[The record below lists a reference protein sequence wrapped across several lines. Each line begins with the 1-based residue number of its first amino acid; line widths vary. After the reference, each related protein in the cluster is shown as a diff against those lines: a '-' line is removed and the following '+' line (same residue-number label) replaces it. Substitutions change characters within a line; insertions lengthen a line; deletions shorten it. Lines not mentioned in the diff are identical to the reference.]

1 MTPSPV
7 SPAPKALRAPLIDV
21 ARGLAMVI
29 VLYGH
34 ALEVLFLERPDAVV
48 LAPAFLQY
56 KVLAAFAMPLFFL
69 VSGAGASRLASKGW
83 RNMLKTSL
91 FLLALAYSVHALGLL
106 ALAARHGLG
115 GGADVDLLRY
125 GFESTLKGRDFST
138 VVVWFLVALAFVRL
152 IAFAVFR
159 HAPPRLAWAIVAA
172 LGLASLLAPYLPQAF
187 MLRTWFAGTVFFA
200 LGMVFAGHVR
210 TVPLWL
216 APVLGPAVAWLAL
229 ANRGCAY
236 DPLSACPQWQLKTE
250 SVVWLHAGEVG
261 FIPLFYVTAA
271 LGCILALCIA
281 RALANSVIGPPLAR
295 IGRKTLELLVIN
307 GFVLV
312 FLQPALQRIPLGEA
326 GFWLYPL
333 LLAGVIALHLLLLRL
348 LQLPLSAL
356 QRFASRVAERLIGL
370 APKGRGSVPGK
381 PGLGKA
387 GLGKS
392 GLGKPGASNPS
403 AGKAVVELSPAER

>member
-1 MTPSPV
+1 
-7 SPAPKALRAPLIDV
+7 
-21 ARGLAMVI
+21 MVI

-34 ALEVLFLERPDAVV
+34 ALEILFLERPDAFV
-48 LAPAFLQY
+48 LVPAFLQY

-69 VSGAGASRLASKGW
+69 VSGAGAARLAGKGW
-83 RNMLKTSL
+83 RNVLKTSL

-106 ALAARHGLG
+106 TLAGQQGLG
-115 GGADVDLLRY
+115 FGPDIDLLRY
-125 GFESTLKGRDFST
+125 GLESSLKGRDFST
-138 VVVWFLVALAFVRL
+138 VVVWFLVSLAFVRL

-159 HAPPRLAWAIVAA
+159 LAPPRLAWAIIAA
-172 LGLASLLAPYLPQAF
+172 IGVASLVVPHLPQAF

-200 LGMVFAGHVR
+200 LGMAFAGHAR
-210 TVPLWL
+210 TAPPWL
-216 APVLGPAVAWLAL
+216 ALALAPAVAWLAL

-236 DPLSACPQWQLKTE
+236 DPLSACPQWRLGAE

-271 LGCILALCIA
+271 LGCVLALCIA
-281 RALANSVIGPPLAR
+281 RALAGSVIGPPLAR

-312 FLQPALQRIPLGEA
+312 FLQPALQHIPLGEA
-326 GFWLYPL
+326 EFWLYPL

-348 LQLPLSAL
+348 LQRPLSAL

-370 APKGRGSVPGK
+370 VPQGRGSGRGK
-381 PGLGKA
+381 PGLGM
-387 GLGKS
+387 S
-392 GLGKPGASNPS
+392 GPATPSVDKP
-403 AGKAVVELSPAER
+403 VVELSPAER

>member
-1 MTPSPV
+1 
-7 SPAPKALRAPLIDV
+7 
-21 ARGLAMVI
+21 MVI

-69 VSGAGASRLASKGW
+69 VSGAGASKLASKGW
-83 RNMLKTSL
+83 RNVLKTSL
-91 FLLALAYSVHALGLL
+91 FLLVLAYSVHAFGLL
-106 ALAARHGLG
+106 ALAAQQGLG
-115 GGADVDLLRY
+115 AGPDIDLLRY
-125 GFESTLKGRDFST
+125 GFESSLKGRDFST

-172 LGLASLLAPYLPQAF
+172 LGLASLLVPHLPQAF

-200 LGMVFAGHVR
+200 LGMAFSGHLR
-210 TVPLWL
+210 TAPLWL
-216 APVLGPAVAWLAL
+216 APVLAPAVAWLAL
-229 ANRGCAY
+229 ANRGCAW
-236 DPLSACPQWQLKTE
+236 DPLPACPQWQLKTE
-250 SVVWLHAGEVG
+250 SVVWLHTGEVG
-261 FIPLFYVTAA
+261 FIPLFYATAA
-271 LGCILALCIA
+271 LGCVLALCVA
-281 RALANSVIGPPLAR
+281 RALAGSVFGPALAR

-312 FLQPALQRIPLGEA
+312 FLQPVLQDIPLGEA
-326 GFWLYPL
+326 GFWLYPV

-348 LQLPLSAL
+348 LQQPLSAL

-370 APKGRGSVPGK
+370 VPKGRVSGAGK
-381 PGLGKA
+381 PGLGKLA
-387 GLGKS
+387 
-392 GLGKPGASNPS
+392 ARNPS
-403 AGKAVVELSPAER
+403 ADKAVVELSPAKR